1 MTDHS
6 LATKVK
12 RIIDTKTKPLGALG
26 RLEGLAERICL
37 IQGTT
42 KPSLKNPHMLVF
54 AGDHGLAKEAA
65 VSAFPS
71 EVTRQMVMNFAAGG
85 AAINVFCRQNGLTL
99 KVIDAGVA
107 GAEPFPETV
116 VACKVAEGTANSLV
130 AEAMTPLQL
139 EQCLDQGA
147 KQVSQA
153 VKSGCNVLG
162 LGEMGIGNTSCAS
175 LITSALLDIPIAEVV
190 GRGTGLDD
198 EGYRRKVTVL
208 EEVHS
213 RRLARG
219 PLTTKTVLQRVGGFE
234 VNMMVGAFLEG
245 YRHNLVMLVDGFIA
259 SAAFLAACKIQPEL
273 AEYGIFCHAS
283 RERGHQAIYENFG
296 QEPLLNLDMA
306 LGEGTGVALA
316 YPIVESSVRFFNE
329 MASFDEAG
337 VSTADAIPDPL

>member
-1 MTDHS
+1 MTEQHP
-6 LATKVK
+6 LEAKVNN
-12 RIIDTKTKPLGALG
+12 IIDTKTKPLKALG
-26 RLEGLAERICL
+26 RLEDLAKRVCL

-42 KPSLKNPHMLVF
+42 SPELKKPHMLVF
-54 AGDHGLAKEAA
+54 AADHGLAMEAA

-71 EVTRQMVMNFAAGG
+71 EVTRQMVMNFSAGG
-85 AAINVFCRQNGLTL
+85 AAINVFCRQNGIALR
-99 KVIDAGVA
+99 VIDSGVA
-107 GAEPFPETV
+107 GSEPFPDNV
-116 VACKVAEGTANSLV
+116 INSKVAEGTANTLV
-130 AEAMTPLQL
+130 AEAMTPLEL

-153 VKSGCNVLG
+153 VKAGCNVIG
-162 LGEMGIGNTSCAS
+162 FGEMGIGNTSCAS
-175 LITSALLDIPIAEVV
+175 LITSAILDIPIAEVV

-198 EGYRRKVTVL
+198 EGYNRKVTVL
-208 EEVHS
+208 SEVHS

-219 PLTTKTVLQRVGGFE
+219 PLTTKTVLQRIGGFE

-259 SAAFLAACKIQPEL
+259 SAAFLAASKIQPEL
-273 AEYGIFCHAS
+273 ADYGIFCHAS
-283 RERGHQAIYENFG
+283 RERGHQAITQHFN
-296 QEPLLNLDMA
+296 QEPLLDLDMA

-337 VSTADAIPDPL
+337 VSTADSLFD